1 MLLLAAGHHALT
13 AAAVALHPQ
22 PLGAPTPQTVPPST
36 SPPQPFSGDEAGMNA
51 DDAACCICL
60 NALHRSARPNPTC
73 APSRAGCM
81 RSYSRCCA
89 PGRRACPLCRLL
101 GGPFPPGSAP
111 PSEEAAGDA
120 AGSSTARHTTV
131 SASLTAAPSPARH
144 PSCSRQASGLK
155 SPQGGYKRTGGVS
168 SGHGGV
174 SSGHG
179 VKMLHFFDIG
189 YTERSR

>member
-1 MLLLAAGHHALT
+1 M
-13 AAAVALHPQ
+13 
-22 PLGAPTPQTVPPST
+22 
-36 SPPQPFSGDEAGMNA
+36 MRR
-51 DDAACCICL
+51 CICL
-60 NALHRSARPNPTC
+60 NAFHRSARPNPTC

-120 AGSSTARHTTV
+120 AGNSTARHTTA

-155 SPQGGYKRTGGVS
+155 SGRRLRPGGVSADRGCKQRTGGVS
-168 SGHGGV
+168 SGQGQKCDIFSILDIQRDLDEAIPTVALRQKTLHGIDF
-174 SSGHG
+174 SL
-179 VKMLHFFDIG
+179 KKRD
-189 YTERSR
+189 